1 MQFFRLQIRRQSL
14 NIKSNLQMM
23 SKLSHGRWKHD
34 LYDSLILFQQSEKW
48 HQPLW
53 GESHQSFAM
62 NAISSEE
69 DDEGKHLFLA
79 LLNWFKQVYQV
90 FEQSTIYTQFL
101 PITVRKE
108 LKESTSNYYRR
119 WLLLLV
125 RQLVFKG
132 SKTRLFTMKSYCY
145 KSLMTLEGRF

>member
-1 MQFFRLQIRRQSL
+1 
-14 NIKSNLQMM
+14 MM

-69 DDEGKHLFLA
+69 DDEGKRLFFT
-79 LLNWFKQVYQV
+79 LLNWAKLVYEV
-90 FEQSTIYTQFL
+90 FGYLALFSIPVTMLIEIML
-101 PITVRKE
+101 
-108 LKESTSNYYRR
+108 
-119 WLLLLV
+119 
-125 RQLVFKG
+125 
-132 SKTRLFTMKSYCY
+132 TRDPLCFDS
-145 KSLMTLEGRF
+145 